1 MNITKASAISS
12 RVNDD
17 YLKQVYEILSKAGS
31 NHTIAGDSAS
41 TLVLPSSACE
51 KITALSYERV
61 CANYIDHGQTFQTP
75 SEAYDDMYVKIA
87 GDTLINQKTG
97 IGTMLDPTVYTH
109 SQIPVMMGPWEG
121 SSVYAPGGLPAAI
134 IDKKARAMVLHGA
147 TFKSE
152 NKDFWDND
160 KVEMLEEAA
169 AITGFN
175 DAINDASADSFIYG
189 GSILYPVFK
198 RDTIGS
204 YMRPLDRMN
213 LQKDCIRRWVNT
225 DRWNVVTVPSYIV
238 TAKDY
243 LRPDTIYIPQSALE
257 ISTTRMAM
265 IKPKPVPYW
274 IALYNIGWAP
284 SDMSG
289 WLRSYYGYE
298 ITCQSIPVMAQQMS
312 LILYKMPLDA
322 LNATIGPNKVKE
334 LMQINEEKM
343 SEWSAL
349 SPKAV
354 NMVGDVEVVDRTYSG
369 FDQFIGAMKSDLA
382 AQCGIPEPSLWHTPN
397 KGFSDNT
404 TESLLKQSETLQM
417 SQKFLERSMGP
428 CTDALIAHVF
438 GQDSEEYRRRK
449 EIKMIFNK
457 PIISTEKDLA
467 EVGAR
472 FAASVSSFTQ
482 AGVSPDIAI
491 KLSSQFFPTVKIT
504 EEMLKEAK
512 ASYDEVMERQTN
524 MNNMGPGE
532 QANGSPM
539 GRKQGNTKGKAE
551 TTGSFTKAK

>member
-1 MNITKASAISS
+1 MNLYKATALADKVSDPYLKKVYELITKSS
-12 RVNDD
+12 VPT
-17 YLKQVYEILSKAGS
+17 S
-31 NHTIAGDSAS
+31 IAGDSEPR
-41 TLVLPSSACE
+41 LVLSAAACDD
-51 KITALSYERV
+51 ITQLGYERV
-61 CANYIDHGQTFQTP
+61 KANYIDHGLQFKTA
-75 SEAYDDMYVKIA
+75 SEVHDEMYLRIA
-87 GDTLINQKTG
+87 GDNLINQKTG
-97 IGTMLDPTVYTH
+97 VGTMLDPSVYTH
-109 SQIPVMMGPWEG
+109 SQIPVMMGPYEG
-121 SSVYAPGGLPAAI
+121 SSVYAPGGLPATI
-134 IDKKARAMVLHGA
+134 IDKKARAMVMHGA

-152 NKDFWDND
+152 NKKVWDND
-160 KVEMLEEAA
+160 KIELLEEAA
-169 AITGFN
+169 VTTGFN

-189 GSILYPVFK
+189 GSVLYPVFNTDSPSSFK
-198 RDTIGS
+198 RK
-204 YMRPLDRMN
+204 LDNMH
-213 LQKDCIRRWVNT
+213 LQKGCISRWVNT
-225 DRWNVVTVPSYIV
+225 DRWNTVVVPSYIV

-243 LRPDTIYIPQSALE
+243 LKPDTIFIPQSAIE
-257 ISTTRMAM
+257 ISTSRVAM

-284 SDMSG
+284 SDMAG
-289 WLRSYYGYE
+289 WLRAYYGYE

-312 LILYKMPLDA
+312 LILYRMPLDA
-322 LNATIGPNKVKE
+322 LNATIGPEKVKE
-334 LMQINEEKM
+334 LMKINEEKM

-354 NMVGDVEVVDRTYSG
+354 NMVGEVEVVDRTYSG
-369 FDQFIGAMKSDLA
+369 FEQFVGAMKSDLA

-417 SQKFLERSMGP
+417 SQKFLERCMCP

-438 GQDSEEYRRRK
+438 GQDSEEWEHRK
-449 EIKMIFNK
+449 EIRMVFNK

-504 EEMLKEAK
+504 DEMLNDAK
-512 ASYDEVMERQTN
+512 KSYEEVLKHQEKTASQN
-524 MNNMGPGE
+524 
-532 QANGSPM
+532 PM
-539 GRKQGNTKGKAE
+539 GQKMGNTKGKAE